1 VSRFLTNYSDIEW
14 TLVGFVIFIVL
25 FTAFV
30 GSTFLKSQIKIH
42 KYLERLPLEEPEHKE
57 TKP

>member
-1 VSRFLTNYSDIEW
+1 
-14 TLVGFVIFIVL
+14 VIFIVL